1 MTQTIKTHHEDKY
14 YIHTTNVT
22 NKYFH
27 CSFCLKPFE
36 KHAHIHVVQYFNDDD
51 NWCMLHADCKK
62 DYLVE
67 REAGK
72 DD

>member
-1 MTQTIKTHHEDKY
+1 MTRTIKTQYKGKY
-14 YIHTTNVT
+14 HIHTTSVT
-22 NKYFH
+22 SKYFH

-36 KHAHIHVVQYFNDDD
+36 KYAHIHVVRYFDDAS
-51 NWCMLHADCKK
+51 NWCMLHTNCKE